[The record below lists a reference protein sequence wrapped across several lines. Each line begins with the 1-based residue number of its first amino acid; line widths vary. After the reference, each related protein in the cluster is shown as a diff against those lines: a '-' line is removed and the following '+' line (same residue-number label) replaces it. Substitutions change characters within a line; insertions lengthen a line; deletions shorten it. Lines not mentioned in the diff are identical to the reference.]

1 MSNLLKSRLSISAL
15 KERAGDIAS
24 EELLSKI
31 SGGTANACHD
41 DNNDPCDGS
50 NDPRCETVKV
60 CTFNA

>member
-31 SGGTANACHD
+31 SGGTANDCH
-41 DNNDPCDGS
+41 DPCDGS